1 MGKNGKKAGNGTQTS
16 AAEKI
21 PDVSAASGAN
31 DTGVSQKLDTLLE
44 AVKNMGDQ
52 LRQQDERLRRQEEKT
67 SIHDLSAVPSAQSSP
82 KHSKQ
87 EPMVTKPDKLPSF
100 EVLRSDSKIQAEVAK
115 RLNDYQ
121 NVSRGEIGKPTSSLK
136 SGRFRAGVAKVKS
149 HVNWPQDF
157 CVIQIGSKQP
167 TYDELTNEQ
176 WVQGFLYCVLEEKDN
191 DIRDNMLQYYALLM
205 QDAIELNIQTAKRAH
220 AAVLQEIER
229 GRADWQQLEVLEKI
243 KNRYTQRLV
252 QNQKVS
258 GTTGNTQACV
268 HFNKG
273 FCRLDND
280 HVSGGVLYQH
290 CCSYCLKETG
300 KKFDHPLTKCLRNK
314 SSQGV
319 NKSDNASSNKKEQK
333 V

>member
-1 MGKNGKKAGNGTQTS
+1 
-16 AAEKI
+16 
-21 PDVSAASGAN
+21 
-31 DTGVSQKLDTLLE
+31 
-44 AVKNMGDQ
+44 MGDQ
-52 LRQQDERLRRQEEKT
+52 LKQQDERLRRQEEKA
-67 SIHDLSAVPSAQSSP
+67 SIHDLSAVPSAHSSP

-87 EPMVTKPDKLPSF
+87 EPTASKPDKLPSF
-100 EVLRSDSKIQAEVAK
+100 EVLKSDSKIQAEVA
-115 RLNDYQ
+115 RLLTDYQ
-121 NVSRGEIGKPTSSLK
+121 NALRGEIGKPASSLK
-136 SGRFRAGVAKVKS
+136 SGRFRAGVAKIKS

-167 TYDELTNEQ
+167 TYDDLSNEQ
-176 WVQGFLYCVLEEKDN
+176 WVQGFLFCMLEEKDH
-191 DIRDNMLQYYALLM
+191 IVRDNMLQYYTLLM

-229 GRADWQQLEVLEKI
+229 GRAGWQQLDVLEKI

-252 QNQKVS
+252 QNQKPS
-258 GTTGNTQACV
+258 PSAGNIQACV

-300 KKFDHPLTKCLRNK
+300 KKFDHPLSKCLRNK
-314 SSQGV
+314 ATKG
-319 NKSDNASSNKKEQK
+319 
-333 V
+333 